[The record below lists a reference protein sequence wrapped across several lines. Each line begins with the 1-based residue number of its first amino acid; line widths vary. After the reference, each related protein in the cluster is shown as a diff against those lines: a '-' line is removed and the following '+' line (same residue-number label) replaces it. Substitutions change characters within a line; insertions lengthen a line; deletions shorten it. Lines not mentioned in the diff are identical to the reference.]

1 MRLNDSERWRGGSVM
16 SVFYLELTDMRQKWT
31 MVRIDDDDDD
41 WDQRSMHKG
50 PATIASGRGRC
61 NRFMQ
66 LINLF
71 DHDTD
76 EKVVQIQLGS
86 GQRIRRGEKGS
97 GICGSASPAL
107 KDGPIQWE
115 CTAWYEDDD

>member
-1 MRLNDSERWRGGSVM
+1 M
-16 SVFYLELTDMRQKWT
+16 SVYYLELIDMRQQWT

-41 WDQRSMHKG
+41 WDQRSMHG
-50 PATIASGRGRC
+50 RTASMIASGRGSCKRIL
-61 NRFMQ
+61 Q
-66 LINLF
+66 LVNLF

-97 GICGSASPAL
+97 GMCGGATPAL

-115 CTAWYEDDD
+115 CTAYYEDD